1 MANFKLKPIFKV
13 DDIISYQ
20 QMTFVEGV
28 VQRGMNFNYNPNYSI
43 FLMSVRDN
51 SPYADE
57 WDNETNALTYEG
69 HDAYGAENAKD
80 IDQPMFTAKGSLT
93 DNGKFYIAAQS
104 FKLKI
109 IKDAHKVK
117 VYEKLKDGI
126 WCYKGFFNL
135 IDAAI
140 INTGTRNVFKFY
152 LLPVAVMAFK
162 KEVEIPHNR
171 MIPTEVKIEVWK
183 RDKGECVI
191 CHSKENLHYDHELPF
206 SKGGSS
212 ITAKNVRI
220 LCAKH
225 NLKKSNKI
233 MIFSA

>member
-1 MANFKLKPIFKV
+1 MPCLPDALEKV
-13 DDIISYQ
+13 NCI
-20 QMTFVEGV
+20 
-28 VQRGMNFNYNPNYSI
+28 
-43 FLMSVRDN
+43 
-51 SPYADE
+51 
-57 WDNETNALTYEG
+57 
-69 HDAYGAENAKD
+69 
-80 IDQPMFTAKGSLT
+80 
-93 DNGKFYIAAQS
+93 
-104 FKLKI
+104 
-109 IKDAHKVK
+109 
-117 VYEKLKDGI
+117 
-126 WCYKGFFNL
+126 
-135 IDAAI
+135 
-140 INTGTRNVFKFY
+140 KFY

-225 NLKKSNKI
+225 NLRKSNKI
-233 MIFSA
+233 MLFTA